1 MPIESEI
8 ITSTPIAFNMMN
20 ATENLANDFSRVL
33 ELNHILYTIYRP
45 QKFVNLSLYQ
55 SLHMSSFLQV
65 VLILKSFT

>member
-8 ITSTPIAFNMMN
+8 ITSTPIAFNMN